1 MFLSE
6 NIVFFVTSIAKLKW
20 VGKWKVCVW
29 KSSLA
34 KLLWD
39 ALNRHKRPKHLPPL
53 ISVSWFCYCCLKGSW
68 KEKKSQELSIY
79 DGVLAWPKKHVHF
92 SVEFTYVNSSCR
104 LVQSTSILVIFILRR
119 SDWARRISESSTTDN
134 QSVGFVTAVW
144 KGNIKRRKFTVVHKW
159 REFWRVFDHI
169 LFRFAYSYINLSC
182 ISDRS
187 RETLSHLPS
196 NLRKQSVAGK
206 FFKMCLTSGRAF
218 TFFVEGNALPKPFD
232 WKLN

>member
-1 MFLSE
+1 M
-6 NIVFFVTSIAKLKW
+6 
-20 VGKWKVCVW
+20 
-29 KSSLA
+29 
-34 KLLWD
+34 
-39 ALNRHKRPKHLPPL
+39 
-53 ISVSWFCYCCLKGSW
+53 GSW
-68 KEKKSQELSIY
+68 RGL
-79 DGVLAWPKKHVHF
+79 KHVHF
-92 SVEFTYVNSSCR
+92 SVEFTYVNSSCI

-187 RETLSHLPS
+187 RDWRCPICPQIYVNNRWPENSSKCVLHQVARSHSSLKETLYQ
-196 NLRKQSVAGK
+196 NLSI
-206 FFKMCLTSGRAF
+206 
-218 TFFVEGNALPKPFD
+218 EN
-232 WKLN
+232 

>member
-1 MFLSE
+1 M
-6 NIVFFVTSIAKLKW
+6 
-20 VGKWKVCVW
+20 
-29 KSSLA
+29 
-34 KLLWD
+34 
-39 ALNRHKRPKHLPPL
+39 
-53 ISVSWFCYCCLKGSW
+53 GSW
-68 KEKKSQELSIY
+68 RGL
-79 DGVLAWPKKHVHF
+79 KHVHF

-119 SDWARRISESSTTDN
+119 SDWVRRISESSTTDN

-144 KGNIKRRKFTVVHKW
+144 KGNIKRRKFTVIHKW

-169 LFRFAYSYINLSC
+169 LFRFAYSNINLSC

-232 WKLN
+232 WKLNMCIEVLNKKIQMQCKF